1 MPTGE
6 GDDVEIGGI
15 GGAGGHPPVP
25 EIRAA
30 VVPEITIHSVDETNR
45 DSTYPALDLQN
56 DKSTSSPTTPVHATT
71 SADDDEDATN
81 AVVFAAGNH
90 TTPTVSFRKRPVS
103 FVANNAKTPPA
114 IQRAVSHPASIGG
127 FSQRSFTSTS
137 AADHMI
143 PPPSTAEEKS
153 KFTRRYLAVVTAISY
168 TLFLIVFA
176 LIVFITDAVENNLR
190 YPLAEV
196 FGLYMVSVGIVY
208 FVFLYVDIRLHVR
221 RTKRAIAELERR
233 QQAYDDM
240 MSRTAAQFNN
250 GPLALN
256 PNAPQKNVAH
266 DWDLPRLDP
275 IAHNYCFVSGRHGEF
290 IYLKL
295 GATWF
300 CFGLLIHSVLL
311 LSYQGILMNSTDGKW
326 SACASNSTIALEV
339 LFLCYCLFLVFF
351 FWKYANVVINHY
363 RGLARF
369 GMMHAIGTALAF
381 WIYTIVRET
390 HLAIRIKES
399 YKIAKGADGIEHSG
413 LALMICPGPEDLNTI
428 LTTFSPYLYPFVIE
442 FNILIVG
449 LLYMI
454 YANINR
460 CPKKLSV
467 KGHAGHGGSTDGHV
481 DSVSVC
487 SDVQDKSLDHD
498 TSVKERM
505 IVYGDCHAASRG
517 LFAGL
522 ILVVATIVVIIL
534 FHIAARDDD
543 YRDVGILID
552 SIYEITILAI
562 MTFAAILGYFQTT
575 KLDINQHPISR
586 LDDVL
591 LFIAIPAFFS
601 ETFFSMIPAF
611 ENQSI
616 LNGFIIFTQLLQIL
630 IQTPWIIDAL
640 RRCSNAPELRKHKPG
655 RELVTFMTIANVT
668 NWIYLSFSVKTGD
681 FGDERYEFYGDVL
694 WSILNHLSLPLIM
707 FYRFHA
713 SVCLVDI
720 WRHSYEPGEFA
731 H

>member
-1 MPTGE
+1 MPTE
-6 GDDVEIGGI
+6 GDPKTAVPAVSAPPAVPTVVVEP
-15 GGAGGHPPVP
+15 ADDPTPV
-25 EIRAA
+25 R
-30 VVPEITIHSVDETNR
+30 VSL
-45 DSTYPALDLQN
+45 YPVLDLEN
-56 DKSTSSPTTPVHATT
+56 EKPTHVPAVIPPSTPRSELDVPSLDDTFDPTH
-71 SADDDEDATN
+71 
-81 AVVFAAGNH
+81 
-90 TTPTVSFRKRPVS
+90 TPTISYRKRPISVIS
-103 FVANNAKTPPA
+103 NSKPPPVM
-114 IQRAVSHPASIGG
+114 QRAVSYQPSMGG
-127 FSQRSFTSTS
+127 HSHRSHGSTS
-137 AADHMI
+137 ANEHLI
-143 PPPSTAEEKS
+143 PPPSTPEEKK
-153 KFTRRYLAVVTAISY
+153 KFTLRYLAVVTALSY
-168 TLFLIVFA
+168 TIFLVVFG
-176 LIVFITDAVENNLR
+176 LIAFVTDAVENNKR

-208 FVFLYVDIRLHVR
+208 FAFLYTNIRLHVH
-221 RTKRAIAELERR
+221 RTHRALEELERR
-233 QQAYDDM
+233 QQAYDEM
-240 MSRTAAQFNN
+240 MAKTSAQFNH

-256 PNAPQKNVAH
+256 PNAPQKNTPH
-266 DWDLPRLDP
+266 DWDMPRLKP
-275 IAHNYCFVSGRHGEF
+275 VPHLYCFVSGRHGEF

-326 SACASNSTIALEV
+326 AACASNVTIALEV
-339 LFLCYCLFLVFF
+339 LFLSYCLFLVFF

-369 GMMHAIGTALAF
+369 GLMHAIGTALAF
-381 WIYTIVRET
+381 WVYTIVRET
-390 HLAIRIKES
+390 HVAIRIKQASKES
-399 YKIAKGADGIEHSG
+399 NVVEIDKTSWEF
-413 LALMICPGPEDLNTI
+413 CPGPEELNNI

-467 KGHAGHGGSTDGHV
+467 KGHGGHGHSHGHGSQR
-481 DSVSVC
+481 SVHSGDDDSVC
-487 SDVQDKSLDHD
+487 SDVQDNTIDHD
-498 TSVKERM
+498 IEVKGKM
-505 IVYGDCHAASRG
+505 VVYGDCHASSRG
-517 LFAGL
+517 LFVGL
-522 ILVVATIVVIIL
+522 VLIVATVVVIIL
-534 FHIAARDDD
+534 FHIASRDDD
-543 YRDVGILID
+543 YRDTGILLD
-552 SIYEITILAI
+552 SIFELVVLAI
-562 MTFAAILGYFQTT
+562 MTFSVVLAYYQTA

-586 LDDVL
+586 MDDVL

-601 ETFFSMIPAF
+601 ETLFSMIPAF
-611 ENQSI
+611 ENGSV

-630 IQTPWIIDAL
+630 IQTPWIIDTL
-640 RRCSNAPELRKHKPG
+640 RRCSNSPDLRKKKPG
-655 RELVTFMTIANVT
+655 KELVTFLTIANVSL
-668 NWIYLSFSVKTGD
+668 WIYYTFSVKTGD

>member
-1 MPTGE
+1 MPSP
-6 GDDVEIGGI
+6 GDPEAAGTAQSTPSIPTVVVEP
-15 GGAGGHPPVP
+15 A
-25 EIRAA
+25 
-30 VVPEITIHSVDETNR
+30 D
-45 DSTYPALDLQN
+45 DSTPKRVILYPVLDLENEKPTHSSAVAPRAELGIPSAN
-56 DKSTSSPTTPVHATT
+56 DTFDPTH
-71 SADDDEDATN
+71 
-81 AVVFAAGNH
+81 
-90 TTPTVSFRKRPVS
+90 TPTISYRKRPISVVS
-103 FVANNAKTPPA
+103 NGKAPVM
-114 IQRAVSHPASIGG
+114 QRAVSYQPSMGG
-127 FSQRSFTSTS
+127 HSHRSHGSSS
-137 AADHMI
+137 ANEHLV
-143 PPPSTAEEKS
+143 PPPSTPEEKK
-153 KFTRRYLAVVTAISY
+153 KFTLRYMAVVTAISY
-168 TLFLIVFA
+168 TLFLIVFGIIA
-176 LIVFITDAVENNLR
+176 FVTDAVENNKR

-196 FGLYMVSVGIVY
+196 FGLYMVSVGIIY
-208 FVFLYVDIRLHVR
+208 FVFLYVNIRIHVH
-221 RTKRAIAELERR
+221 RTQKAIEELERR
-233 QQAYDDM
+233 QQAYDEM
-240 MSRTAAQFNN
+240 MARTSTQFNH

-256 PNAPQKNVAH
+256 LDAPQKNTAH
-266 DWDLPRLDP
+266 DWNLPKLQPVPHR
-275 IAHNYCFVSGRHGEF
+275 YCFVSGRHGEF

-300 CFGLLIHSVLL
+300 CFGLLIHSILL

-326 SACASNSTIALEV
+326 AACASNVTIALEV

-369 GMMHAIGTALAF
+369 GLMHAIGTALAF

-390 HLAIRIKES
+390 ALAIRIKQLYENDDAVS
-399 YKIAKGADGIEHSG
+399 VIERAF
-413 LALMICPGPEDLNTI
+413 LICPGPEDLNDI
-428 LTTFSPYLYPFVIE
+428 LVTFSPYLYPFVIE

-454 YANINR
+454 YSNINH

-467 KGHAGHGGSTDGHV
+467 KGHAGHGHGHGHGSQR
-481 DSVSVC
+481 SVHSEDQDSVC
-487 SDVQDKSLDHD
+487 SDVQDNSIDHD
-498 TSVKERM
+498 SEVKGKM
-505 IVYGDCHAASRG
+505 VIYGDCHASSRG

-522 ILVVATIVVIIL
+522 LLIVATVVVMIL

-543 YRDVGILID
+543 YRETGILLD
-552 SIYEITILAI
+552 SIFELTVLVI
-562 MTFAAILGYFQTT
+562 MSLAAILAYFQTS

-586 LDDVL
+586 MDDVL

-601 ETFFSMIPAF
+601 ETLFSMIPAF

-616 LNGFIIFTQLLQIL
+616 LNGFIIFTQILQIL

-640 RRCSNAPELRKHKPG
+640 RRCSNSPELRKKKPG
-655 RELVTFMTIANVT
+655 KELVTFMTIANVSL
-668 NWIYLSFSVKTGD
+668 WIYYTFSVKTGD

-713 SVCLVDI
+713 SVCLVDV